1 MQEVGKPTPQV
12 LPPRERGHV
21 PGVALPVPLGRGGSV
36 EQRAGQTVGFEG
48 TVMKKRT
55 VRPAKTRVVLL
66 AITAFAIIGGL
77 LWRYGPEFVRTAPPP
92 AVAKPAIPVT
102 QALAQAQ
109 DIPVFV
115 QGLGTVQAFNTVNVR
130 SRVDGQIT
138 EVFFKEGQ
146 DVKTGDPLFQID
158 PRPYQAALAQAQ
170 ATKAKDEAQLQG
182 AQLDL
187 NRYAK
192 LMPSGFQTQQQY
204 DQQKATVGQ
213 FQAAV
218 QADQAQIDTAQL
230 NLNYARVVS
239 PIDGRTGQRLVD
251 VGNYIQGS
259 QNVNLVTVTQLKPIF
274 VSFTLPQ
281 NTLDPIR
288 QASAKAPLVVKAYR
302 DDNKTVLSQGALTLI
317 DNQVDIATGTIHLRA
332 TFDNADERLW
342 PGEFVNARLVLSTK
356 QNAVTVPAETVMQ
369 GPEGT
374 YAYVIAPDGTA
385 QRRNVTVAMNQ
396 DGLAVIEKGL
406 AAGERVVVEGQYR
419 LTQGAK
425 VQVRGG
431 PGRTADTVA
440 ARTPETQADDEV
452 TRSASEPGR

>member
-1 MQEVGKPTPQV
+1 
-12 LPPRERGHV
+12 
-21 PGVALPVPLGRGGSV
+21 
-36 EQRAGQTVGFEG
+36 
-48 TVMKKRT
+48 MKKQSR
-55 VRPAKTRVVLL
+55 RPGKTRVVLL
-66 AITAFAIIGGL
+66 GIATLAIVGGV
-77 LWRYGPEFVRTAPPP
+77 LWRYPPGLAPTAPKA

-102 QALAQAQ
+102 EATAAAQ
-109 DIPVFV
+109 DIPVYV

-187 NRYAK
+187 TRYAK
-192 LMPSGFQTQQQY
+192 LLPSGFQTQQQY

-213 FQAAV
+213 LQAAV

-251 VGNYIQGS
+251 VGNYIQGG
-259 QNVNLVTVTQLKPIF
+259 QNTNLVTVTQLKPIF

-281 NTLDPIR
+281 SALDPVR
-288 QASAKAPLVVKAYR
+288 QANANGQLVVKAYG
-302 DDNKTVLSQGALTLI
+302 DDNKTLLSQGILTLI

-332 TFDNADERLW
+332 TFDNSDQRLW

-374 YAYVIAPDGTA
+374 YAYVIKPENTA
-385 QRRNVTVAMNQ
+385 ERRNVSVAMTQ
-396 DGLAVIEKGL
+396 DGLAVIDKGL
-406 AAGERVVVEGQYR
+406 VAGERVVLEGQYR

-425 VQVRGG
+425 VQIRGG
-431 PGRTADTVA
+431 PAHAADTIA
-440 ARTPETQADDEV
+440 ARVPQADEEV
-452 TRSASEPGR
+452 ARSASEPGQ

>member
-1 MQEVGKPTPQV
+1 M
-12 LPPRERGHV
+12 
-21 PGVALPVPLGRGGSV
+21 
-36 EQRAGQTVGFEG
+36 
-48 TVMKKRT
+48 MKKRT
-55 VRPAKTRVVLL
+55 DRPGKTRLVLVGIAAL
-66 AITAFAIIGGL
+66 AIVGGVI
-77 LWRYGPEFVRTAPPP
+77 WRYPPAIAPTAPK
-92 AVAKPAIPVT
+92 AAIAKPAIPVT
-102 QALAQAQ
+102 QATAQAQ
-109 DIPVFV
+109 DIPVYV

-187 NRYAK
+187 TRYAK
-192 LMPSGFQTQQQY
+192 LLPSGFQTQQQY

-251 VGNYIQGS
+251 VGNYIQGG
-259 QNVNLVTVTQLKPIF
+259 QNTNLVTVTQLKPIF

-281 NTLDPIR
+281 STLDPVR
-288 QASAKAPLVVKAYR
+288 QANANGQLVVKAFG
-302 DDNKTVLSQGALTLI
+302 DDNKTLLSQGILTLI

-332 TFDNADERLW
+332 TFDNSDQRLW

-374 YAYVIAPDGTA
+374 YAYVIKPDNTA
-385 QRRNVTVAMNQ
+385 ERRSVSVAMTQ
-396 DGLAVIEKGL
+396 DGLAVIDKGL
-406 AAGERVVVEGQYR
+406 TAGERVVLEGQYR
-419 LTQGAK
+419 LTQGAN
-425 VQVRGG
+425 VQIRGG
-431 PGRTADTVA
+431 PANAADTIA
-440 ARTPETQADDEV
+440 ARVPPADEEAAP
-452 TRSASEPGR
+452 SASQPSQ